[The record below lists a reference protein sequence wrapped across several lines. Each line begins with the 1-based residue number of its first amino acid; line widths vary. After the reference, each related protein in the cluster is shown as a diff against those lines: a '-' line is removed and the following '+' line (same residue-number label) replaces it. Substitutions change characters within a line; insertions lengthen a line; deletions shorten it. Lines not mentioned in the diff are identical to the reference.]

1 MRHITQFFLLM
12 ALTPG
17 LAAAQSAPAQKG
29 QGGELPTFQTKAELV
44 LVPVVVTDKKGDHI
58 HGLTKD
64 DFVIVE
70 DDRNQIITV
79 FDPVH
84 TEPRVMQFAGAQDV
98 FTNTVKP
105 AATQARVTIIVL
117 DTLNTTFFDQVTAR
131 REILKFL
138 SNLEPGEPVAL
149 VNLSKS
155 GLHVI
160 HDFAADPKVL
170 AAAVKRT
177 KGQLGFKDTSS
188 GDQVSDTLPDLPAV
202 VSESAQL
209 QNIEAEVEGAFASQQ
224 QSYAIRVT
232 LESMR
237 QLAKAFTGFEGRKS
251 VIWATGG
258 IPFSVDDPSRLGFFS
273 ADLLPEYESA
283 WRDLNNAN
291 MAVYPLEVTSVTNP
305 AYSPASVSG
314 RRALRYRRPM
324 RMGNTDNLE
333 LFANMTG
340 GRYCAYASDIKQ
352 CFHEATDD
360 SGDYYMLAYPVDSS
374 HIKPGWH
381 KIKVRLLKGDY
392 QVRARSGYFVA
403 EKRVDKHPEQQA
415 DADVAMGLTAPM
427 DYTELPFSVRWVSK
441 ANAGEKDTFRFRY
454 NIAPADVNQGAN
466 NHISLGFAA
475 LATDSK
481 GKPLGQFS
489 KIMEGD
495 LTPEMAAGVR
505 AKGLRF
511 DGTIDLPPGT
521 EESIRFLVRDNLSGK
536 MGSVT
541 VTAIPQ

>member
-1 MRHITQFFLLM
+1 
-12 ALTPG
+12 
-17 LAAAQSAPAQKG
+17 
-29 QGGELPTFQTKAELV
+29 
-44 LVPVVVTDKKGDHI
+44 
-58 HGLTKD
+58 
-64 DFVIVE
+64 
-70 DDRNQIITV
+70 
-79 FDPVH
+79 
-84 TEPRVMQFAGAQDV
+84 
-98 FTNTVKP
+98 
-105 AATQARVTIIVL
+105 
-117 DTLNTTFFDQVTAR
+117 
-131 REILKFL
+131 
-138 SNLEPGEPVAL
+138 
-149 VNLSKS
+149 
-155 GLHVI
+155 LHVI

-291 MAVYPLEVTSVTNP
+291 MAVYPLEVTSVTSP

-541 VTAIPQ
+541 VTAIPR